1 MNLIIKR
8 LSDGVESLNE
18 THILYVQTEDGTN
31 VKAELC
37 SEVEVSNYI
46 YILKSDYNIKQVIYF
61 DL

>member
-8 LSDGVESLNE
+8 LSDEVESIKGDCL
-18 THILYVQTEDGTN
+18 LYVQTEDGTN
-31 VKAELC
+31 VRAEVC
-37 SEVEVSNYI
+37 AESEVSNYI

>member
-8 LSDGVESLNE
+8 LSDEVESLNE

-31 VKAELC
+31 VKAEVC
-37 SEVEVSNYI
+37 SEADVSNYI
-46 YILKSDYNIKQVIYF
+46 YILKSEYNIKQVIYF

>member
-8 LSDGVESLNE
+8 LSDEVESIKGDCL
-18 THILYVQTEDGTN
+18 LYVQTEDGTN
-31 VKAELC
+31 VRAEVC
-37 SEVEVSNYI
+37 KEGEVSSYI

>member
-8 LSDGVESLNE
+8 LSDEVESIKGDCL
-18 THILYVQTEDGTN
+18 LYVQTEDGTN
-31 VKAELC
+31 VRAEVC
-37 SEVEVSNYI
+37 SEGEVSSYI